1 MLDGLREVL
10 TAVAGRLPALEGIGT
25 AEHVRAA
32 AAVKRRVF
40 IDHALFE
47 RHGQRDDLERRAGLI
62 GVRQGLVAPLL
73 RLRSGEQLGLLVG
86 VGLGVDGLL
95 ILVADLLII
104 VEVKVAERD
113 HAEDSTAVGVHG
125 DGRRTILHVVIL
137 DRLLQVLFEV
147 ILDGGVDGQVH
158 VVALRLVVVILV
170 VDKEHIRA
178 AVVRRADD
186 AAGAAG
192 QIAVIAL
199 LEAVAA
205 LVVLPDEADDVRGE
219 TAVGIIALRIR
230 LDLDADELILFFE
243 RAHLFR
249 HVRLDLALDDLIPA
263 VGVFRH
269 GQDLIIIDVEDLG
282 KFACDQLRVLFV
294 LGNLGW
300 ADEDRVDRGIHGQ
313 DLAVRVIDRTA
324 RGRDLRLAHLLVD
337 RHFFV
342 LVMVYNHDIEQ
353 LDAKDSK
360 CKDAAHNQKEAC
372 AAEHHDIRC
381 FGTCT
386 KRHAVIPAPGSF
398 IRHVCLLVPA
408 GIVLSYRLAHRKYS
422 TMEVRKS
429 PKRSARL
436 SGSAAVWSRTTAV
449 SAASL
454 LLM

>member
-1 MLDGLREVL
+1 M
-10 TAVAGRLPALEGIGT
+10 TGRFPALEGVGT

-32 AAVKRRVF
+32 AAVKRRIF

-47 RHGQRDDLERRAGLI
+47 RHSQRDDLERRAGLV
-62 GVRQGLVAPLL
+62 GVRQGFVAPLL
-73 RLRSGEQLGLLVG
+73 CLRGGEHFGLLVG

-113 HAEDSTAVGVHG
+113 HAEDGAAVGVHG
-125 DGRRTILHVVIL
+125 DGRRAVLHVVVL

-178 AVVRRADD
+178 AVIRRADD

-192 QIAVIAL
+192 QVAVIAL
-199 LEAVAA
+199 LETVES
-205 LVVLPDEADDVRGE
+205 LIVLPDEADDVRGQI
-219 TAVGIIALRIR
+219 AVRIVALRVR
-230 LDLDADELILFFE
+230 LDLHAGEIVVLLE
-243 RAHLFR
+243 RPHLFR
-249 HVRLDLALDDLIPA
+249 HVRLDLALDDLIPT
-263 VGVFRH
+263 VGILRH
-269 GQDLIIIDVEDLG
+269 GQDLVIIDVENLG
-282 KFACDQLRVLFV
+282 KFARDQLRVLLV
-294 LGNLGW
+294 IGDLGR
-300 ADEDRVDRGIHGQ
+300 ADEDRIDRSVHGQ
-313 DLAVRVIDRTA
+313 DLAVRVIDRAA
-324 RGRDLRLAHLLVD
+324 RGRDLRLAYLLVD

-342 LVMVYNHDIEQ
+342 LLMVYDHDIEQ

-381 FGTCT
+381 FGTRT
-386 KRHAVIPAPGSF
+386 KRHAVVPAPGSF

-422 TMEVRKS
+422 TMEEKKS
-429 PKRSARL
+429 PRRSARL
-436 SGSAAVWSRTTAV
+436 SGSAAFWSRTTAV
-449 SAASL
+449 SVASL
-454 LLM
+454 LLI